1 MTDIKCP
8 SCGGKL
14 EIDPNNSNMGICGQ
28 CNKPYAVQW
37 IHSRSTGKDKLDLRF
52 VPEKMDYQ
60 PVKKKGAEE
69 VRLGA
74 LWVEEGRCPGD
85 FIFCADG
92 DYVWTQGLSAVPDG
106 SWGNSH
112 RESGA
117 AIKLTAR
124 SR

>member
-1 MTDIKCP
+1 MYSVEESIHRMKETMEDGKMTDIKCP

-60 PVKKKGAEE
+60 PVKKRGRRSQAGSPMGG
-69 VRLGA
+69 RGA
-74 LWVEEGRCPGD
+74 LPW
-85 FIFCADG
+85 
-92 DYVWTQGLSAVPDG
+92 
-106 SWGNSH
+106 
-112 RESGA
+112 
-117 AIKLTAR
+117 
-124 SR
+124 